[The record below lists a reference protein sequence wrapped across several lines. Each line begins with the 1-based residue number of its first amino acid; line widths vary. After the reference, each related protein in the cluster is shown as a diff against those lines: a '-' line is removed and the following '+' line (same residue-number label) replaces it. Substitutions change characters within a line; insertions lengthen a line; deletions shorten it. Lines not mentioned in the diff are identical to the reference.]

1 MRHTIHTIIAI
12 VTLCLLPISFVA
24 AEPAAPST
32 NSEDSSTSAASE
44 AGKININTASAIEL
58 QTLKGIGKK
67 RAEQIVKDREA
78 NGPFSS
84 AQDLTRIKGIGPK
97 TVEKNLAIITVGGK
111 QNKPADGSGDEG
123 K

>member
-12 VTLCLLPISFVA
+12 VTFCLLPISFVA

-32 NSEDSSTSAASE
+32 NTEDSSTSSASE

-58 QTLKGIGKK
+58 QTLKGVGKK

-97 TVEKNLAIITVGGK
+97 TVEKNLAIITVGVK

>member
-12 VTLCLLPISFVA
+12 ITFFLLPMSFVA
-24 AEPAAPST
+24 AEPTTPTT
-32 NSEDSSTSAASE
+32 NTQESSTSAAVE
-44 AGKININTASAIEL
+44 VGKININTASAIEL
-58 QTLKGIGKK
+58 QILKGVGKK

-78 NGPFSS
+78 NGPYSS

-97 TVEKNLAIITVGGK
+97 TVEKNLAIITVGI
-111 QNKPADGSGDEG
+111 QQEKPADGSSEEG